1 MQSTP
6 TWRQQHILLFF
17 LKVLSAACAFDGEKS
32 MEAIQPFLQV
42 NRIQNHLFI
51 PEYANRIFSLPIS
64 SLLNVLTMRLPTG
77 SLRQAL
83 LTEPNCPNI
92 LQGYEVL
99 VQLRHSPHRCI

>member
-42 NRIQNHLFI
+42 NRIENHLFI
-51 PEYANRIFSLPIS
+51 PEYANSIFFNA
-64 SLLNVLTMRLPTG
+64 NVLSFECFNYETSTG
-77 SLRQAL
+77 SLRQTL

-99 VQLRHSPHRCI
+99 I